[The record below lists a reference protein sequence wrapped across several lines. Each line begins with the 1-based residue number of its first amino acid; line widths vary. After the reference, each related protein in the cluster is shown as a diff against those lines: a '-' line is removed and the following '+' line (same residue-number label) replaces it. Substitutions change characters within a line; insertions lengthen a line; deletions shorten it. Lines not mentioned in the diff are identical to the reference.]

1 MITPRLGIISE
12 IGLKIDYMMER
23 MPAMGLNI
31 STKGRYGLRAMVEMA
46 LHHNQGPITLNVIAE
61 RQSLSEGYLEQ
72 LMIPLKRAGLLR
84 SVRGAQ
90 GGYILAKNPG
100 EIKVGDVIRAL
111 EGPISPVAC
120 VSEDYPEECL
130 RFESCVTRVIW
141 AEVRDK
147 VAEVLDSYTLE
158 DLIRGEK
165 CSQLN
170 RDNRDEKGRP
180 LCQ

>member
-1 MITPRLGIISE
+1 
-12 IGLKIDYMMER
+12 
-23 MPAMGLNI
+23 MGVNI

-46 LHHNQGPITLNVIAE
+46 LHQDKGPITLNMIAE
-61 RQSLSEGYLEQ
+61 RQDLSEGYLEQ

-90 GGYILAKNPG
+90 GGYILAKKPG

-120 VSEDYPEECL
+120 VSEEYPEDCL
-130 RFESCVTRVIW
+130 RFESCVTRIIW

-158 DLIRGEK
+158 DLLKEAK
-165 CSQLN
+165 
-170 RDNRDEKGRP
+170 KK
-180 LCQ
+180 